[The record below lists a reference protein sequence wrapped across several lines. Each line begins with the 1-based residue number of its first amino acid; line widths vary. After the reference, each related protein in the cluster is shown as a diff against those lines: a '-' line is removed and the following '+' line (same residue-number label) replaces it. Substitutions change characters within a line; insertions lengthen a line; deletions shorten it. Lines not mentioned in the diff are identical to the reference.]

1 MHLFVFLLLLDF
13 QPFLTFSLSNV
24 YSFQKE
30 KQPQVTFMFLKLL
43 PHLQSPLEDV
53 LSPTPEGILSC
64 LCCRYTGSQEGLD
77 SFLPAHTSFLSAG
90 TASGTRGDCPHWDR
104 LRVSRTLRAQ
114 PEDVAAGSAP
124 GNVRAFLPSHRH
136 LVTWLETPQGR
147 VGISYWPRPL
157 GGSTC
162 SSLGDCPGLSSQ
174 AHLLECGASVLPAR

>member
-30 KQPQVTFMFLKLL
+30 KQPQVTFMLLKLL

-77 SFLPAHTSFLSAG
+77 SFLPAHTGFLSAG
-90 TASGTRGDCPHWDR
+90 TASGTRGDCPHWDH
-104 LRVSRTLRAQ
+104 LRVSRTLGTARGRGCWECPGQ
-114 PEDVAAGSAP
+114 RLGLSALTSSP
-124 GNVRAFLPSHRH
+124 GH
-136 LVTWLETPQGR
+136 LVGD
-147 VGISYWPRPL
+147 SPR
-157 GGSTC
+157 
-162 SSLGDCPGLSSQ
+162 
-174 AHLLECGASVLPAR
+174 